1 MHFSTYVRK
10 RKSIDND
17 NAATGSCQQQQQLQ
31 QQVLQV
37 VATVGNKD
45 SEDMYLVP
53 VEHFTSHC
61 LMYFVCPDMARSSC
75 HRHRHRPCQRAVLN
89 AILKR
94 LEDTP

>member
-1 MHFSTYVRK
+1 MRQQAAASNNNSRSTSSSR
-10 RKSIDND
+10 S
-17 NAATGSCQQQQQLQ
+17 
-31 QQVLQV
+31 LQV

-94 LEDTP
+94 LEDIPL

>member
-1 MHFSTYVRK
+1 MSL

-17 NAATGSCQQQQQLQ
+17 NAATGSCQQKQQLQHQQ
-31 QQVLQV
+31 QQVL
-37 VATVGNKD
+37 ASCCNC

-94 LEDTP
+94 LEDIPL